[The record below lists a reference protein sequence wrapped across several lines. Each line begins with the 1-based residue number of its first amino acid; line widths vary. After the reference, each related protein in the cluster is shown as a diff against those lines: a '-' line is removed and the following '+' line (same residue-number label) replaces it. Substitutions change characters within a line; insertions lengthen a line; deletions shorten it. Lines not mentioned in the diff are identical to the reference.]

1 MEGNRVGKEKRDGKG
16 KEKRKGAVRGKNEEG
31 NKVEKWEAGEENQ
44 VGGNFIHPCNFVRHI
59 VQQTLNHVCPL
70 I

>member
-1 MEGNRVGKEKRDGKG
+1 MVRERRKETVRL
-16 KEKRKGAVRGKNEEG
+16 KRKG